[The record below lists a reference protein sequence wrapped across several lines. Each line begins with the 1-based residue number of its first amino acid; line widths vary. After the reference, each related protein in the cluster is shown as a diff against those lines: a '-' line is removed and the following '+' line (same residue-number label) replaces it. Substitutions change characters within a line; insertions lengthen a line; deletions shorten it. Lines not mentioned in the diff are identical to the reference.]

1 MSGQPNKIL
10 IRGVNWIG
18 DAVLTIP
25 AIKSIRKAFPGSH
38 ISLLIKPWV
47 SDVFKENRDID
58 EIILYEKSHESFSGK
73 LELAKKLR
81 QEKFD
86 IAILLQNA
94 FDAAFIT
101 WLAGIPERI
110 GYQRD
115 MRGFLL
121 TKPVPLNKD
130 VLKKHQLY
138 YYLDLLKSVGIETSD
153 IQPYIYLTDDEREW
167 ARNTI
172 SSSFSDNHT
181 PLVGINP
188 GATFGSAKRWPAERF
203 AWLTD
208 RIINELNGRVIIFGG
223 SSEVQIATEIV
234 EIAESKTTED
244 GGRILMMAGKTGLR
258 ELSALISECDA
269 FISNDS
275 GPMHIASALLMP
287 IIAIFGSTN
296 RAATGP
302 FGQPHKVISKNLPCA
317 PCMKRECPEKHLRCM
332 TEITADEVFAA
343 LKEMLPQKKA
353 VFLDRDGTI
362 IEDKN
367 YLNKFDEIE
376 IFPKAKESLQKL
388 KDAEFKLIGI
398 TNQSGIARGIVD
410 KDFVI
415 KSNLYLKDKLGIDDF
430 YSCPHHPD
438 ENCACRK
445 PEPMLTLIAR
455 VKHMIKLK
463 DSYVIGDKESDVLL
477 AEKTGGTGILLSTDP
492 SKETSASYVAKDL
505 SDAVEW
511 ILSEEK
517 KKL

>member
-1 MSGQPNKIL
+1 MSVQPEKIL

-25 AIKSIRKAFPGSH
+25 AIKSVRKTFPDSH

-47 SDVFKENRDID
+47 ADVFKENRDID
-58 EIILYEKSHESFSGK
+58 KIILYESRHESFSGK
-73 LELAKKLR
+73 IELAKTLR
-81 QEKFD
+81 QNRFD

-94 FDAAFIT
+94 FDAAMLS

-110 GYQRD
+110 GYSRD
-115 MRGFLL
+115 LRGLLL
-121 TKPVPLNKD
+121 TKSVPISKEI
-130 VLKKHQLY
+130 LKKHQVY
-138 YYLDLLKSVGIETSD
+138 YYLNLLQSAGIETSD
-153 IQPYIYLTDDEREW
+153 IQPYIYLTDNERKW

-172 SSSFSDNHT
+172 SSSFSDNKT
-181 PLVGINP
+181 PLIGINP
-188 GATFGSAKRWPAERF
+188 GATFGSAKRWPSERF

-208 RIINELNGRVIIFGG
+208 KIINELNGRVIIFGG
-223 SSEVQIATEIV
+223 SSEIQIVNQIM
-234 EIAESKTTED
+234 EIAESKTTKD
-244 GGRILMMAGKTGLR
+244 GGPILVMAGKTSLR
-258 ELSALISECDA
+258 ELSALISECDV

-296 RAATGP
+296 RSATGP
-302 FGQPHKVISKNLPCA
+302 FGQPHKVISKDLPCA

-362 IEDKN
+362 IEDKH

-376 IFPKAKESLQKL
+376 IFPDAKESLQKL
-388 KDAEFKLIGI
+388 KDAGFKLIVI

-415 KSNLYLKDKLGIDDF
+415 KSNMYLKDKLGIDDF
-430 YSCPHHPD
+430 YYCPHHPD

-455 VKHMIKLK
+455 IKHMIKLR

-477 AEKTGGTGILLSTDP
+477 ADKTGGTGVLLSSGTVKG
-492 SKETSASYVAKDL
+492 SSASYVAKDL
-505 SDAVEW
+505 SEAVEW
-511 ILSEEK
+511 ILSEEEK
-517 KKL
+517 K